1 MKSIPRFK
9 TGGIYAS
16 ITGKKFFRVIRRTD
30 KTVWIEKVDEPR
42 FSDPAVQSNWRVI
55 SQEMELRIRNMTDDL
70 RPRSKFEYTLLPKAY
85 IKATNKVS

>member
-42 FSDPAVQSNWRVI
+42 FSDPDVQSNWRVI
-55 SQEMELRIRNMTDDL
+55 SQEMELRIRTMDE
-70 RPRSKFEYTLLPKAY
+70 PSKFEYTLLPKAY